1 MKVRVQ
7 QNTVQTRMPFLLK
20 IRNGLSEK
28 RETKTDHQK
37 TLEDLNSMV
46 NLLKELLAIPGI
58 KKSQVSNQILVV
70 QTLDLVVI
78 TPTVQVVQQKFAVM
92 RHLLV
97 EITQLTEGGRVMII
111 TMLVQEHMAIN
122 NLSLEKA

>member
-20 IRNGLSEK
+20 IRNGLLEK
-28 RETKTDHQK
+28 RETKMDHQK

-78 TPTVQVVQQKFAVM
+78 TLTVQVAQQKFAVM

-97 EITQLTEGGRVMII
+97 EITQLTEEGRVMII

>member
-20 IRNGLSEK
+20 IRNGLLEK

-46 NLLKELLAIPGI
+46 NLLKELLATPGI

-78 TPTVQVVQQKFAVM
+78 TLTVQVAQQKFAVM
-92 RHLLV
+92 RHLLL
-97 EITQLTEGGRVMII
+97 EITQLTEESRVMII
-111 TMLVQEHMAIN
+111 TMLVPEHMAIN

>member
-1 MKVRVQ
+1 
-7 QNTVQTRMPFLLK
+7 
-20 IRNGLSEK
+20 
-28 RETKTDHQK
+28 
-37 TLEDLNSMV
+37 MV

-78 TPTVQVVQQKFAVM
+78 TLTVQVAQQKFAVM

-97 EITQLTEGGRVMII
+97 EITQLTEESRVMII

>member
-1 MKVRVQ
+1 
-7 QNTVQTRMPFLLK
+7 
-20 IRNGLSEK
+20 
-28 RETKTDHQK
+28 
-37 TLEDLNSMV
+37 MV

-78 TPTVQVVQQKFAVM
+78 TLTVQVAQQKFAVM

-97 EITQLTEGGRVMII
+97 EITQLTEESRVIII

>member
-20 IRNGLSEK
+20 IRNGLLEK
-28 RETKTDHQK
+28 RETKMDHQK

-78 TPTVQVVQQKFAVM
+78 TLTVQVAQQKFAVM